1 MVDNIKVSGTLIE
14 SYLICK
20 RQAWFHLHKIIPF
33 QDHPFL
39 EIGRLIDETTY
50 ERDLK
55 RINLESVQIDF
66 IKTKEGEIVVGEI
79 KKSSKSKDI
88 AKMQLLYYLKV
99 LKDLG
104 VPSKGILSFPTER
117 RREFVELTT
126 EDEEKLKRIVKEIEN
141 LSNESFPPPL
151 EKIPFCKNCAYKEF
165 CFS

>member
-1 MVDNIKVSGTLIE
+1 MVSDVKVSGTLIE

-55 RINLESVQIDF
+55 RIKLESVQIDF
-66 IKTKEGEIVVGEI
+66 IRTKEGEIVVGEV
-79 KKSSKSKDI
+79 KKSSKSKEI

-104 VPSKGILSFPTER
+104 ITSKGILSFPTER

-126 EDEEKLKRIVKEIEN
+126 EDEKKLEMIVKEIEN
-141 LSNESFPPPL
+141 LSNELTPPPF
-151 EKIPFCKNCAYKEF
+151 KRIPFCKNCAYKEF